1 MAPGGA
7 IALEGGRSMKKYDVM
22 VTKIGELVEE
32 FIGQNIIILF
42 NENAPLEL
50 QDISVLHTGGELL
63 DDIKAGDRLSIG
75 ERVYTITAVGE
86 VVNKNVRR
94 MGHTCLKFDG
104 KTSPEL
110 PGDIHLKGDQQPVVN
125 LGESIIIEG

>member
-1 MAPGGA
+1 
-7 IALEGGRSMKKYDVM
+7 MKKYE
-22 VTKIGELVEE
+22 VTVTGVGELVKE
-32 FIGQNIIILF
+32 FLGQKIIVLF

-50 QDISVLHTGGELL
+50 QEISVLHTEGELL
-63 DDIKAGDRLSIG
+63 DDIKAGDRLSFG

-86 VVNKNVRR
+86 VANKNMRR

-110 PGDIHLKGDQQPVVN
+110 PGDIHLSGEYPPEVN
-125 LGESIIIEG
+125 LGEKIIIEG